1 MTFLIVLGIYFF
13 ALFALGFF
21 SRRSMAIASL
31 ALTAGAVLAE
41 LWTDSLTPI
50 VAEAGVLV
58 VRPPLASLVAVGLTL
73 IPAVL
78 VMVRSPKTAHHVQ
91 AIVSSIVFAILGVM
105 LTYGAFTNAVV
116 LDAASEQYVTQF
128 MKYDAIIITVAIV
141 VAIGEVLF
149 HKKRAHHDRH
159 KK

>member
-1 MTFLIVLGIYFF
+1 MTFLIVLGIYFL

-21 SRRSMAIASL
+21 SRRSMGVASL
-31 ALTAGAVLAE
+31 ALAAGAVLAE
-41 LWTDSLTPI
+41 LWTNSLTPI

-58 VRPPLASLVAVGLTL
+58 IRPPLSSVVAVALTL
-73 IPAVL
+73 IPAIL
-78 VMVRSPKTAHHVQ
+78 VMIRSPKMTHHAQ
-91 AIVSSIVFAILGVM
+91 KIASSIVFAVLGVM

-116 LDAASEQYVTQF
+116 LDSASEQYVTQF

-141 VAIGEVLF
+141 AAIGEVLF
-149 HKKRAHHDRH
+149 HKKRAHYERH